1 MDISTIA
8 NTLKLPKKAY
18 FLGSFI
24 SGILLFSGDSFL
36 KQLSLLEFKQN
47 YTLWIGVAFL
57 LSIGMV
63 SIAAGEFLI
72 TQYKEAKLKREVK
85 AKKEMQ
91 RLNEEKEREEKTDNQ
106 KAKLK
111 NLDNHEKVILREF
124 YLNQKNTIEMSF
136 EDPTVIGLIN
146 KGVIRQVGNQGYHS
160 NITGG
165 IAFFRADD
173 LTVEFFGSFEFPEL
187 NSFSRPNWIEGLK
200 TKEAINRHVADI
212 GKTIQQL

>member
-8 NTLKLPKKAY
+8 NALKLPKKAY

-57 LSIGMV
+57 LSIGMA

-72 TQYKEAKLKREVK
+72 TQYKEAKLKREV
-85 AKKEMQ
+85 
-91 RLNEEKEREEKTDNQ
+91 

-124 YLNQKNTIEMSF
+124 YLNQKNTVEMSF
-136 EDPTVIGLIN
+136 EDPTVIGLIK

-200 TKEAINRHVADI
+200 TQEAINRQVADI
-212 GKTIQQL
+212 GKTLQRL